1 MGAPTLHQAIVES
14 VAQHILSGEI
24 QPGEVLTLTWIQEEY
39 GVSRTVARET
49 ARVLESVGLLEA
61 RRKVGLVV
69 RPQSEWS
76 ALHPRMVRWMMQGG
90 GHLAEL
96 RALTELR
103 LAVEPVAA
111 SAAATLATSEQ
122 REELKALA
130 RRLYQLAD
138 RADSQDFLEADIR
151 FHALLLEA
159 SGNPIF
165 VSLKG
170 ALAENTAR
178 TRRLGADAAGGCPDG
193 DHRPRPCGL
202 AGCRRRSGSGLPRDG
217 CHARRPAPGV
227 GAVARRGS
235 GPFTCRPSVTC
246 RPSAGGRPVIGGP
259 GRTLD

>member
-170 ALAENTAR
+170 ALAETLRGRVAWGLMPR
-178 TRRLGADAAGGCPDG
+178 EAALMAITGHAHVAWLVAGGDREAAFHATVAMLG
-193 DHRPRPCGL
+193 GL
-202 AGCRRRSGSGLPRDG
+202 RRELGQ
-217 CHARRPAPGV
+217 
-227 GAVARRGS
+227 
-235 GPFTCRPSVTC
+235 
-246 RPSAGGRPVIGGP
+246 
-259 GRTLD
+259 